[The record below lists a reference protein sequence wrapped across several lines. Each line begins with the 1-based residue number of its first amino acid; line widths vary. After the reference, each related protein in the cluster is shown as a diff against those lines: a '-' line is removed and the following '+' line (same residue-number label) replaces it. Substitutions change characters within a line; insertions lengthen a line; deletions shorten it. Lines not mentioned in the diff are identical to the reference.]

1 MTVTLPPRAPN
12 KTERKLLLHPVRY
25 IPLDVKEK
33 KRKTRTSKGKAMKDI
48 DKRVRHTKEVFK
60 LPLIKR
66 KMEREKNGRGDTVYL
81 PCGTTDTKT

>member
-1 MTVTLPPRAPN
+1 
-12 KTERKLLLHPVRY
+12 
-25 IPLDVKEK
+25 
-33 KRKTRTSKGKAMKDI
+33 MKDI